1 MNTQHPLID
10 ATTALGLAAPRMVL
24 APSRD
29 EVAVWGP
36 EIKGESAWRIQKTL
50 NAQGSGWY
58 TFVMGG
64 DLMDADDLASEWEAL
79 SEEDDS
85 SALELETLGE
95 NEARAEF
102 SLPSNE
108 ADIQTLVTGRLE
120 LPDESPPTAVSGTLI
135 AMRLA
140 YPGDVIAHLEWEGAD
155 NWGSRTAL
163 SVILRRWYLEAG
175 AVPLH
180 LSDTDDATL
189 TLAIADLPKIIDDVQ
204 AACDEFTVLTTTP
217 SGTTIAQLWWD

>member
-10 ATTALGLAAPRMVL
+10 ATTALSLATPRIVL

-36 EIKGESAWRIQKTL
+36 EIKDESAWRIQKTL
-50 NAQGSGWY
+50 NSQGSGWHA
-58 TFVMGG
+58 FVMGG
-64 DLMDADDLASEWEAL
+64 DLLDADDLASEWDAT
-79 SEEDDS
+79 SEDDS
-85 SALELETLGE
+85 SAQELDNLRK
-95 NEARAEF
+95 NDARAEF
-102 SLPSNE
+102 SLSSNE
-108 ADIQTLVTGRLE
+108 TPAHNLVAGRID
-120 LPDESPPTAVSGTLI
+120 LPDDSPIADVGGTLI

-175 AVPLH
+175 AVPLY
-180 LSDTDDATL
+180 LSDTDDASM
-189 TLAIADLPKIIDDVQ
+189 TLAIADLPKIIEDVQ
-204 AACDEFTVLTTTP
+204 AACDEFTVLSTTS
-217 SGTTIAQLWWD
+217 SGTTIVQLWWD

>member
-1 MNTQHPLID
+1 MNTQHPLSD
-10 ATTALGLAAPRMVL
+10 ATTTLGLDTPHMVL
-24 APSRD
+24 GPSRE

-36 EIKGESAWRIQKTL
+36 DITGESAWSIQKTL
-50 NAQGSGWY
+50 NAQGSSWHA
-58 TFVMGG
+58 FVIGG
-64 DLMDADDLASEWEAL
+64 DLLDADDLASEWEAL
-79 SEEDDS
+79 SEDDDC
-85 SALELETLGE
+85 SAQELDSLGE
-95 NEARAEF
+95 NDARAEF
-102 SLPSNE
+102 SLPSNDTP
-108 ADIQTLVTGRLE
+108 AQALVTSGLA
-120 LPDESPPTAVSGTLI
+120 LPDESPISDVGGTLI

-180 LSDTDDATL
+180 LSDTDDATM
-189 TLAIADLPKIIDDVQ
+189 TLAIADLPKMIDDVQ
-204 AACDEFTVLTTTP
+204 GACDEFTVLSTTP

>member
-1 MNTQHPLID
+1 MNTQHPVISE
-10 ATTALGLAAPRMVL
+10 TTALGLATPHIVL

-36 EIKGESAWRIQKTL
+36 EVTGDSAWHIQKPL
-50 NAQGSGWY
+50 HAQGSGWHAL
-58 TFVMGG
+58 VMGG
-64 DLMDADDLASEWEAL
+64 DLLDADDLASEWEAL
-79 SEEDDS
+79 SEDDDS
-85 SALELETLGE
+85 SASKLDSLGE

-108 ADIQTLVTGRLE
+108 TSVQNLATGRLE
-120 LPDESPPTAVSGTLI
+120 LPEDSPLTESGGTLI
-135 AMRLA
+135 ALRLA

-175 AVPLH
+175 AIPLH

-189 TLAIADLPKIIDDVQ
+189 TLAIADLPKFIDDVQ
-204 AACDEFTVLTTTP
+204 AACDEFTLLKTTP